1 MPIRT
6 TCIGAFPKPNY
17 VPIKDWFEVGIGSD
31 EYKTAVI
38 DSWSN
43 NSEHD
48 ALFRRATEEVVKAQ
62 ISCDITIPTDGEQRR
77 ENYVHYQCRNISGF
91 DFENLEHRIMRN
103 GAYETDLPAIRGE
116 IKAGQPV
123 LPRDYLEAQAA
134 SDRPVKITLPGPLT
148 IMDTTADCHYND
160 RNKLARGLADALNVE
175 VLALA
180 QAGCQHIQIDEPVF
194 ARKPEDAMSFGIEAL
209 ERVFHGVSD
218 NVVRTAHMCC
228 GYPDRIDNPDY
239 PKADHMVYHDLVEA
253 LDGKIEALSIEDCHC
268 KNDLELFEKF
278 KKTTAIVGFVDISVS
293 KIEFVDEV
301 VERMKYVLQVLP
313 QERLIAA
320 PDCGLGFLGT
330 RLSMEKLTVLCNAAN
345 QI

>member
-1 MPIRT
+1 
-6 TCIGAFPKPNY
+6 
-17 VPIKDWFEVGIGSD
+17 
-31 EYKTAVI
+31 
-38 DSWSN
+38 
-43 NSEHD
+43 
-48 ALFRRATEEVVKAQ
+48 
-62 ISCDITIPTDGEQRR
+62 
-77 ENYVHYQCRNISGF
+77 
-91 DFENLEHRIMRN
+91 
-103 GAYETDLPAIRGE
+103 
-116 IKAGQPV
+116 
-123 LPRDYLEAQAA
+123 
-134 SDRPVKITLPGPLT
+134 
-148 IMDTTADCHYND
+148 
-160 RNKLARGLADALNVE
+160 
-175 VLALA
+175 
-180 QAGCQHIQIDEPVF
+180 
-194 ARKPEDAMSFGIEAL
+194 MSFGIEAL
-209 ERVFHGVSD
+209 ERVFHGVSG

-293 KIEFVDEV
+293 KIEVVDEV

-330 RLSMEKLTVLCNAAN
+330 RLSMEKLTVLCDAAN